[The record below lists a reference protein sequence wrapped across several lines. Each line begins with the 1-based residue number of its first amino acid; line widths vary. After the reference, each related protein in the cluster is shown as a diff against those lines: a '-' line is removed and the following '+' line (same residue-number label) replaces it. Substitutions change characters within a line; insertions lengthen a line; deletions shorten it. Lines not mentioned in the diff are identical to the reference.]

1 MKHWRLALAAA
12 VLTVLSVPSG
22 ADERVVEQAEEVIAR
37 LITSSLEWER
47 VTFSEAKEQF
57 LSFSEARVVGE
68 GYASG
73 RQDWS
78 GMRFR
83 FSVKV
88 HRKELSARDARVEFE
103 DGRVLTG
110 YDNWTDALPPSSS
123 RVRIFTPR
131 RFERLSGRT
140 VRFSGISANRKS
152 VTVIVYDR
160 SGRER
165 GRRRVGTDRSGRWST
180 ELRLEPGSYR
190 AEAASDRWA
199 SGDEVRFSV
208 ERRESDWG
216 FGGSGG
222 SWGGSGGTRV
232 TIERPRNG
240 ETLSDS
246 IPRLSGRSDAREV
259 NVVVY
264 SGSRLVDRSTQKV
277 FGGNWSAG
285 PRLGSGS
292 YRLVVENRDG
302 RGRAEVRFYI
312 RSGDFG
318 GSGGSG
324 GSSVSIDRPRNGD
337 RVGEGSIGFSGRSN
351 ADQVAVSVYL
361 GSRRVYS
368 TTRSVRGGS
377 WSASTRLR
385 PGSYRLVVQNVRG
398 RGSDEA
404 RFEVRS
410 SGFGGSG
417 GSGGSVAF
425 GGSGGSGGFGGSGGT
440 GICSVSIESPR
451 NGQAV
456 GAGRIGISGRSSA
469 SQVNVTVYRGS
480 STVHRTTLRV
490 SGGRWSTSVSVSSG
504 SYRVVAEAA
513 SGRGSSEARFNV
525 R

>member
-1 MKHWRLALAAA
+1 MKHWRLAMAAA

-73 RQDWS
+73 RRDWS

-277 FGGNWSAG
+277 FGGTWSAG

-312 RSGDFG
+312 RSGDF
-318 GSGGSG
+318 GGSG

-368 TTRSVRGGS
+368 TTQSVRGGS

-417 GSGGSVAF
+417 GSGGTESY
-425 GGSGGSGGFGGSGGT
+425 T
-440 GICSVSIESPR
+440 VSIESPR

-480 STVHRTTLRV
+480 STVYRTTLRV